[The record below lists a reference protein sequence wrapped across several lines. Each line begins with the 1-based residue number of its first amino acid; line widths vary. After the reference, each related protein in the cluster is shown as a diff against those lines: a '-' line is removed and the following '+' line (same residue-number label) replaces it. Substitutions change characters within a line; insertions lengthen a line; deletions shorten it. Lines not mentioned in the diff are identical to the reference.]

1 MCCMKGLRRSYIL
14 LLCKGNGLTL
24 SFCYSVADP
33 GEGAPLIFRPNW
45 GPKGRKKNF
54 WRPSPA
60 YLRVWMTAAPPPIS
74 YLKVWIRYWY
84 SLPWESIQQ
93 FFQRLQGKNWKT
105 DPLDCINNNNKKK
118 NTHTHT
124 KKLNCFKI
132 MREIHTAR
140 ILDNLGIWT
149 AGWWVTT
156 LRYVF

>member
-45 GPKGRKKNF
+45 GPKGRKKKF

-60 YLRVWMTAAPPPIS
+60 YLRVWMTAAPPPHLLS
-74 YLKVWIRYWY
+74 QGLDPVVV
-84 SLPWESIQQ
+84 
-93 FFQRLQGKNWKT
+93 FFALGEHLTILSTASGEELEDWPFRLHKQKNKK
-105 DPLDCINNNNKKK
+105 KKK
-118 NTHTHT
+118 NTHTQKT
-124 KKLNCFKI
+124 QLKI

>member
-45 GPKGRKKNF
+45 GPKGRKNKF
-54 WRPSPA
+54 LETVPRLSKG
-60 YLRVWMTAAPPPIS
+60 LDDRCPPPPHLLSQGLDPVLVFFALGEHLTILS
-74 YLKVWIRYWY
+74 TASGEELEDWPFRLHK
-84 SLPWESIQQ
+84 QQ
-93 FFQRLQGKNWKT
+93 QQ
-105 DPLDCINNNNKKK
+105 KK
-118 NTHTHT
+118 THTHT

>member
-14 LLCKGNGLTL
+14 LLFKGNGLTL

-45 GPKGRKKNF
+45 GPKGRKKKF

-60 YLRVWMTAAPPPIS
+60 YLRVWMTAAPPHLLSQGLDPVLVFFALGEHLTILS
-74 YLKVWIRYWY
+74 TASGEELEDWPFRLHK
-84 SLPWESIQQ
+84 QQ
-93 FFQRLQGKNWKT
+93 QQKN
-105 DPLDCINNNNKKK
+105 
-118 NTHTHT
+118 THT